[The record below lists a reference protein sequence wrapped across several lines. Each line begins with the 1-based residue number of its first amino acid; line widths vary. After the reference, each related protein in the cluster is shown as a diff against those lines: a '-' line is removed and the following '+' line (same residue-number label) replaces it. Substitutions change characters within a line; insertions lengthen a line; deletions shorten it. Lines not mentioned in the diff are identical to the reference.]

1 MPTLVDLLVCELR
14 EHDATSTHTLLLR
27 DLLVRMGAEV
37 RLVVERKIDHVSDR
51 AHHHARRRAQDVVL
65 MDRWRSDAD
74 LTILQHSTSSKLAER
89 VIKDRLPIVLNYHNI
104 TPPEFFEAWQPEL
117 VAGLVS
123 GRRQLHYLAPL
134 TLLGIADTRFN
145 GRDMAEAGITNVVVV
160 PVLRNL
166 ELIGPQLFPASG
178 VQAEAADRATETLL
192 FVGRLVPNKCFHD
205 LISALSV
212 LARSRPEAR
221 LVLVGREVSVD
232 YKSRL
237 EALAERLGVRD
248 RVLFA
253 GEVSD
258 RELAAWYER
267 ADVFV
272 CLSEHEGFCVPLV
285 EAMAYG
291 VPVVAYDAAAVAET
305 VRDAGIVLNDKR
317 PTTVATAVERVLSD
331 RSLHDLLC
339 SRGIR
344 RADQLD
350 VNITNQRMRRALAGF
365 VG

>member
-27 DLLVRMGAEV
+27 DLLVKMGAEV
-37 RLVVERKIDHVSDR
+37 RLVVERKIDHVSD
-51 AHHHARRRAQDVVL
+51 HAYCHAQDIVL
-65 MDRWRSDAD
+65 TDRWRSNAD
-74 LTILQHSTSSKLAER
+74 LTILQHSTGSELAER
-89 VIKDRLPIVLNYHNI
+89 VIGNRLPIVLNYHNI
-104 TPPEFFEAWQPEL
+104 TPPELFEAWQPEL
-117 VAGLVS
+117 VTGLVS
-123 GRRQLHYLAPL
+123 GQRQLHYLAPL
-134 TLLGIADTRFN
+134 TLLGIADTHFN
-145 GRDMAEAGITNVVVV
+145 SRDMIEAGMTNVVVV

-166 ELIGPQLFPASG
+166 KLIDPQLFPASG
-178 VQAEAADRATETLL
+178 AQTEAADSATETLL

-205 LISALSV
+205 LILALSV
-212 LARSRPEAR
+212 LIRYRPKAR
-221 LVLVGREVSVD
+221 LVLIGREVLVD

-258 RELAAWYER
+258 QKLAAWYER

-305 VRDAGIVLNDKR
+305 VQDAGVVLNDKR

-331 RSLHDLLC
+331 QSLRDLLC
-339 SRGIR
+339 DRGIR
-344 RADQLD
+344 RANQLD
-350 VNITNQRMRRALAGF
+350 VNVTSQRMRRALAGF
-365 VG
+365 VD